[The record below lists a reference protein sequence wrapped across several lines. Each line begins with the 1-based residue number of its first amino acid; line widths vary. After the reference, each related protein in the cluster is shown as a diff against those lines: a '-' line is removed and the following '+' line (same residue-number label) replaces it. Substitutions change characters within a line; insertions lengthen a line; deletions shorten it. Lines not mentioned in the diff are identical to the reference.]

1 MKIYRY
7 YLPSCHLY
15 WKKEK
20 EDEINN
26 ENVMTKQSYNS
37 KHFVELEFPI
47 YFRCVQKQQIQ

>member
-15 WKKEK
+15 WRKEK
-20 EDEINN
+20 EDWIKN

-37 KHFVELEFPI
+37 KNVLEQEFPI
-47 YFRCVQKQQIQ
+47 